1 MTAQRAKD
9 EDKKSSEE
17 MINEI
22 MNAKTQNLE
31 LQEAA
36 DANEMATQNL
46 KSQHIKTV
54 NEKD

>member
-1 MTAQRAKD
+1 MTAERAKD

-36 DANEMATQNL
+36 ESNEMAMQNL
-46 KSQHIKTV
+46 KAQHIKTV